1 MLDLLELD
9 GARDD
14 VERRPR
20 VSAGRAAVIAEMTD
34 VCRRILVRG
43 PAAHAPLRVRRV
55 LERRMG
61 VARVVEPV
69 HRWPRRTGFTRA
81 REVADLGIVPVD
93 DERGLSGQLR
103 DGRTPATSDEL
114 ELAVPV
120 ELVPKEVAEAHR
132 PRPQTVRDLR
142 QRRLVDLEQPE
153 LGGAGREQRRRHAGD
168 EVRAGA
174 VVRETDLAAQDRS
187 DHCRRRRL
195 AVRRGDER
203 GTERQPPREGVD
215 RVRVE
220 LPEELPRHGRAAPRP
235 SDAGEAAGGAREQ
248 DLEAEREA
256 RFHGPD
262 ASESGRVTPTGEFGA
277 VRAVCSPRRGMR
289 WLARL
294 RTFRTVQTELRQ
306 AAELLWQLRPAPRSA
321 DRRTNRMVRNKGGTR
336 GEIRS
341 SALWGTGSRGG
352 ESRSN
357 ALWGRGGRGLVL
369 TVAAVFLL
377 GIPLVASASN
387 GGSSNASDGT
397 YIPAG
402 LLRMADSHPSAKIAV
417 IIQST
422 DGVDGAKKA
431 LGGFGSVNR
440 KLKLV
445 DGISATVPAGRL
457 AHLAQLPGLTITSDA
472 PMKMSGSTTY
482 NSSQVWPYESGL
494 AKLWG
499 SNGSPPPS
507 APTIAV
513 VDSGIQADRA
523 DFAGRIVANVNLS
536 TLPTNTTPG
545 DGRGHGTFV
554 AGIAA
559 DAASGYAGA
568 APNAKIAA
576 LDVMDDA
583 GVAKTS
589 DVIAACQWILANKAQ
604 YDIRVAN
611 FSLHSTTPS
620 NFTKDPLDRAVE
632 KLWFN
637 GVTVIAAAGNY
648 GIPNAPSR
656 VMYAPGNDPFV
667 ITVGALDVGGTVWVG
682 NDSTAPWSAYG
693 YTYDGFWKPEIGAP
707 GRYMVGPVPAGSTLT
722 VEKAANVTSPG
733 YIQLSGTSFAA
744 PATAGAAAQ
753 ILARHPSFTP
763 DQVKGALMVTA
774 KGAPNAVPYSGGVG
788 ELNAEKA
795 VSVTAPPNPNL
806 ALERFV
812 GVDSTGSLTF
822 DASGWTTAARAS
834 VSWDTV
840 SWTDISWT
848 DVAWTDVAWNDVAWT
863 DASLADVAWG
873 DVSWQDVSWED
884 AAEGEATYGGGYTMD
899 PADAAELATDPDLSV
914 PADLLP
920 TSAVDAS
927 ATTSL

>member
-1 MLDLLELD
+1 
-9 GARDD
+9 
-14 VERRPR
+14 
-20 VSAGRAAVIAEMTD
+20 
-34 VCRRILVRG
+34 
-43 PAAHAPLRVRRV
+43 
-55 LERRMG
+55 
-61 VARVVEPV
+61 
-69 HRWPRRTGFTRA
+69 
-81 REVADLGIVPVD
+81 
-93 DERGLSGQLR
+93 
-103 DGRTPATSDEL
+103 
-114 ELAVPV
+114 
-120 ELVPKEVAEAHR
+120 
-132 PRPQTVRDLR
+132 
-142 QRRLVDLEQPE
+142 
-153 LGGAGREQRRRHAGD
+153 
-168 EVRAGA
+168 
-174 VVRETDLAAQDRS
+174 
-187 DHCRRRRL
+187 
-195 AVRRGDER
+195 
-203 GTERQPPREGVD
+203 
-215 RVRVE
+215 
-220 LPEELPRHGRAAPRP
+220 
-235 SDAGEAAGGAREQ
+235 
-248 DLEAEREA
+248 
-256 RFHGPD
+256 
-262 ASESGRVTPTGEFGA
+262 
-277 VRAVCSPRRGMR
+277 
-289 WLARL
+289 
-294 RTFRTVQTELRQ
+294 
-306 AAELLWQLRPAPRSA
+306 
-321 DRRTNRMVRNKGGTR
+321 MVRNKGGTR

-536 TLPTNTTPG
+536 TLPNNTTPG

-763 DQVKGALMVTA
+763 DQVKGALMGTATKAPKAPPGSIGMGELDAAAAAAVSNPANPNRAIEQYLIPDPAGGSTPVFNTVAWSDTA
-774 KGAPNAVPYSGGVG
+774 KAN
-788 ELNAEKA
+788 
-795 VSVTAPPNPNL
+795 
-806 ALERFV
+806 
-812 GVDSTGSLTF
+812 
-822 DASGWTTAARAS
+822 
-834 VSWDTV
+834 VSWDAVAWGDV
-840 SWTDISWT
+840 SWSSVAWG
-848 DVAWTDVAWNDVAWT
+848 DVAWSDVAWSDVSWQDVAWG
-863 DASLADVAWG
+863 DVAWG
-873 DVSWQDVSWED
+873 DVSWQDVSHED
-884 AAEGEATYGGGYTMD
+884 AAEGDSAADASAYALD
-899 PADAAELATDPDLSV
+899 PADVAELNADPSLAV

-920 TSAVDAS
+920 ANLAGTTSS
-927 ATTSL
+927 ATTGSTVLP